1 MTLFLL
7 LILKCPKLYF
17 WGKIPW
23 VRSCSPALEIYF
35 SISGS
40 APEIILLMFSLQT
53 KGKAFFVSI
62 NAVFSRAWLCS
73 KGKQKQDLPKESP
86 LLRVKP
92 HQFLLIIRRRKC
104 SPILFFQEYILKEE
118 TILRNFYTSVE
129 LYLNSENLVCLRDSL
144 IWQLSKHNMRGLFLH
159 MRESYQNRIFLHKTF
174 QVPGQ
179 KLTSVLCI
187 LSLIPKKNV
196 YNL

>member
-1 MTLFLL
+1 MWLCFCCSFWNALNCIFEVKPRGWGHVHQPLRFTFQFLAQL
-7 LILKCPKLYF
+7 LKSF
-17 WGKIPW
+17 
-23 VRSCSPALEIYF
+23 F
-35 SISGS
+35 
-40 APEIILLMFSLQT
+40 MFSLQT

-118 TILRNFYTSVE
+118 IILRNFYTSVE
-129 LYLNSENLVCLRDSL
+129 LYLNSENLVCLRDNL
-144 IWQLSKHNMRGLFLH
+144 IWQLSKHNMQGLFLH